1 MAISTCT
8 PVWLQSMQE
17 GYQQDP
23 KTQQMLT
30 ALLVKPDAI
39 PHFTLVEGILRY
51 KNKVRVGDNLP
62 LQQQILEAVHSSTG
76 GGHSGFPVTYRKMKQ
91 LFAWQGMKTITKAF
105 VQSCTTC
112 QQAKPNRIKYPGLLS
127 PLPVPKGAWHTI
139 SLDFIE
145 GLPTSEKANCILV
158 IVDKFYKYAHFV
170 PLHHP
175 FTAAVVAQ

>member
-39 PHFTLVEGILRY
+39 PHFT
-51 KNKVRVGDNLP
+51 
-62 LQQQILEAVHSSTG
+62 LEAVHSSTG

-112 QQAKPNRIKYPGLLS
+112 QQAKPIRTKYPGLLS

-158 IVDKFYKYAHFV
+158 TVDKFYKYAHFV

>member
-1 MAISTCT
+1 MLSLTSPWWNEYSDTKTKCGSVTTCPYNNKSLRRST
-8 PVWLQSMQE
+8 
-17 GYQQDP
+17 
-23 KTQQMLT
+23 
-30 ALLVKPDAI
+30 
-39 PHFTLVEGILRY
+39 H
-51 KNKVRVGDNLP
+51 
-62 LQQQILEAVHSSTG
+62 G

-112 QQAKPNRIKYPGLLS
+112 QQAKPIRTKYPGLLS

-158 IVDKFYKYAHFV
+158 TVDKFYKYAHFV